1 MAGTMAS
8 AVTVPYCGNQ
18 DSDSHTS
25 EDDQPDDHFDVIGM
39 SYGDD
44 DEDEGPHF
52 GESGYV

>member
-1 MAGTMAS
+1 VFKVS
-8 AVTVPYCGNQ
+8 APFCGNQ
-18 DSDSHTS
+18 EEDGISDQG
-25 EDDQPDDHFDVIGM
+25 DPPDDSFDIIGM